1 MNVDS
6 FFTIGSTHKVCQDYV
21 IHGNNED
28 EPYVILSDGCSS
40 AADSD
45 FGARLLCKS
54 LQPLIYNPNYNIDS
68 LLDSVIRNAHTLSRT
83 LNLHDD
89 SLSATLIFSK
99 VIKRVFEVVAV
110 GDCVIA
116 AKHKDGTLKF
126 SEYEFVSGAPYYLR
140 YEIDNVKKGYFEEF
154 GRKVKRTRYSIQ
166 QTAKFGLE
174 VSEPEVEP
182 FDFDQIFF
190 HETYPMS
197 DYDFVAIM
205 SDGAKSFQK
214 TVISSTSKQ
223 NVPVLP
229 EESTKEILAF
239 KGYFGEFV
247 QRRCQKAF
255 KQFKDQGIHNYDDF
269 SIGVI
274 SSFENKL
281 VQA

>member
-21 IHGNNED
+21 LHSNKED
-28 EPYVILSDGCSS
+28 KPYVILSDGCST
-40 AADSD
+40 ATDSD
-45 FGARLLCKS
+45 FGSRLLCKS
-54 LQPLIYNPNYNIDS
+54 LEPLIYNKDYNIHS
-68 LLDSVIRNAHTLSRT
+68 LLDGVIRNAHTLSRA

-89 SLSATLIFSK
+89 SLSATLVFAK
-99 VIKRVFEVVAV
+99 VIENNFKAFAV

-116 AKHKDGTLKF
+116 AKHKNGTLYF
-126 SEYEFVSGAPYYLR
+126 VEYEFVSGAPYYLR
-140 YEIDNVKKGYFEEF
+140 YEINNIKNGYFKEF
-154 GRKVKRTRYSIQ
+154 GKEVKRHSYWMRSDKNGFEISDVVI
-166 QTAKFGLE
+166 E
-174 VSEPEVEP
+174 S
-182 FDFDQIFF
+182 FDFKEIFF
-190 HETYPMS
+190 EETFSME
-197 DYDFVAIM
+197 DYEFISIM
-205 SDGAKSFQK
+205 SDGARSFQK
-214 TVISSTSKQ
+214 TVISSTTKQ

-229 EESTKEILAF
+229 EESTREILAF